1 MTNYLGNFIK
11 QKRGNLSLRE
21 FANLIG
27 ISHSH
32 LDSIEKGFDPKTGKP
47 VNISL
52 EVLNKLAK
60 VLDVEDL
67 LLIYLAKID
76 YKECPD
82 YFEKLADFQKKYKE
96 FIKRNHFDADD
107 KNINFTSEQ
116 IKNEWM
122 SIRDSVSNEVKKIG
136 KNDLMLLLFK
146 NMSEDEIIDL
156 IRSNVDVTNDI
167 DKDSLA
173 KLLKTIY
180 KSNTEDKKSELDVL
194 FDKNKDILTEDD
206 KETIKFIIEKRK
218 REIDKELG
226 GQDEY

>member
-32 LDSIEKGFDPKTGKP
+32 LGSIEKGFDPKTGKP

-76 YKECPD
+76 YKEWPD
-82 YFEKLADFQKKYKE
+82 YFEKLADFQKKYKCE
-96 FIKRNHFDADD
+96 AGILVTPFLDISSSD
-107 KNINFTSEQ
+107 
-116 IKNEWM
+116 
-122 SIRDSVSNEVKKIG
+122 IRDRVSA
-136 KNDLMLLLFK
+136 D
-146 NMSEDEIIDL
+146 
-156 IRSNVDVTNDI
+156 
-167 DKDSLA
+167 
-173 KLLKTIY
+173 KTIRYMVMPEVEKYIYDNHLY
-180 KSNTEDKKSELDVL
+180 KSNEM
-194 FDKNKDILTEDD
+194 
-206 KETIKFIIEKRK
+206 
-218 REIDKELG
+218 
-226 GQDEY
+226 

>member
-96 FIKRNHFDADD
+96 FIKRNHFDVDD

-167 DKDSLA
+167 DKDLLA

-194 FDKNKDILTEDD
+194 FDKHKDILTEDD

-218 REIDKELG
+218 RETDKELDG
-226 GQDEY
+226 E